1 MKTKY
6 MTPTIGKNIKDFRTR
21 LGISQQELADYCG
34 ISRELI
40 SFYET
45 EKRDVSLLHLEKI
58 SEFMNVDLEVFL
70 EENPAEIK
78 PDLALTFRANEL
90 SAEDRK
96 SIAFF
101 KEIVKNFLKMKKL
114 ECDGVQA

>member
-1 MKTKY
+1 MKTKN

-21 LGISQQELADYCG
+21 LGINQQELADYCEV
-34 ISRELI
+34 SRELI
-40 SFYET
+40 SLYES
-45 EKRDVSLLHLEKI
+45 EKRDISLLHLEKI

-70 EENPAEIK
+70 EEDPAEIK

-90 SAEDRK
+90 SVEDRK

-101 KEIVKNFLKMKKL
+101 KEIVKNYLKMKKI
-114 ECDGVQA
+114 ECDGIQA